1 MLFSVVNY
9 ACFPIFK
16 NLSNNPV
23 GVPGAKVVR
32 YILTNNTH
40 IRKVDLTGAWILG
53 TLLSFIF
60 VIVHVNESIAN

>member
-1 MLFSVVNY
+1 MLLCVVNY

-40 IRKVDLTGAWILG
+40 IRKVDLTGAWTFET
-53 TLLSFIF
+53 TLEIF
-60 VIVHVNESIAN
+60 FYFCE